1 RRFDGGGGALV
12 ALGIEERRVVAQR
25 VARLD
30 DPDGRRVRVAARA
43 PELEVRALL
52 DVIERALAIELA
64 EPPLHPLGERAQGR
78 RAQERIVRLDV
89 GVDGQHLDAVR
100 AQEAR
105 QHRHRQ
111 IRRGRI
117 TSRRINQGDLHKRLQ
132 TSKRRSRWTRRR
144 RSVAWN
150 SVRAKHLVPNGVT
163 LCNIALG
170 FLAIVS
176 AAEGKFEQ
184 GTLFLFFAALC
195 DLFDGKLARMLD
207 ASSKFGMELDSLSD
221 AISFGIAPA
230 VLIYL
235 SALRPLGAVG
245 AGIAVLYT
253 LCGALRLA
261 RFNVDQNDLAKVT
274 FQGVPIPI
282 AAGYI
287 MSLVMVRAS
296 LPIWLIAGGVA

>member
-1 RRFDGGGGALV
+1 M
-12 ALGIEERRVVAQR
+12 
-25 VARLD
+25 
-30 DPDGRRVRVAARA
+30 
-43 PELEVRALL
+43 
-52 DVIERALAIELA
+52 
-64 EPPLHPLGERAQGR
+64 
-78 RAQERIVRLDV
+78 
-89 GVDGQHLDAVR
+89 
-100 AQEAR
+100 
-105 QHRHRQ
+105 
-111 IRRGRI
+111 
-117 TSRRINQGDLHKRLQ
+117 
-132 TSKRRSRWTRRR
+132 
-144 RSVAWN
+144 
-150 SVRAKHLVPNGVT
+150 RAKHLVPNGVT

-296 LPIWLIAGGVA
+296 LPIWLIAGGVAAIALLMVSTLKIPKFRKGNLPSFMLAIGIVNFAVFLVRPGAITWHVWNGWNVVMVISNYVMLARRGYLARRRETEELRRAA